1 MQTISNQYQYVY
13 LDNVSSHHHTYLIS
27 PLLEM
32 LFERELSCQQKL
44 RVLDLGCGN
53 GSLSHLIAQQGYEVV
68 GVEDSE
74 QGVL

>member
-32 LFERELSCQQKL
+32 LFPANKSC
-44 RVLDLGCGN
+44 V
-53 GSLSHLIAQQGYEVV
+53 S
-68 GVEDSE
+68 
-74 QGVL
+74 